1 MNEYKAMGSI
11 TLRLLEYIND
21 APKKDINYEIALTL
35 LNNFD
40 EVKKMNITEIS
51 ELCYVSPATISRF
64 CRMIGFSNFSEFKTV
79 SNIKFSL
86 ENDYSRELLTTGRE
100 DIKAAFK
107 NYTNSLMENMNYV
120 LDNIN
125 YDDID
130 YIAKKIYETEKVAFF
145 ASQFAYSV
153 GKHLQGRLILTGKY
167 IETYPYYEKQLEWAH
182 NLDSESLAIITSI
195 EGSYF
200 FKYME
205 IIEALKNNNVKI
217 VVITQNV
224 NSKLADIADKILVCG
239 KSNSNNE
246 GRELALYLTE
256 MLIFRYC
263 TLFSK

>member
-40 EVKKMNITEIS
+40 KVKKMNITEIS

-145 ASQFAYSV
+145 CKSV
-153 GKHLQGRLILTGKY
+153 CI
-167 IETYPYYEKQLEWAH
+167 
-182 NLDSESLAIITSI
+182 
-195 EGSYF
+195 
-200 FKYME
+200 
-205 IIEALKNNNVKI
+205 
-217 VVITQNV
+217 
-224 NSKLADIADKILVCG
+224 
-239 KSNSNNE
+239 
-246 GRELALYLTE
+246 
-256 MLIFRYC
+256 
-263 TLFSK
+263 